1 MKTFFLLI
9 VIVLLGLSLVYWYKQ
24 QVIREGVSI
33 EEVGE
38 KILEAPLSEETKEGE
53 SLAFQP
59 FSIPAYREKEY
70 DGRDFVI
77 GKTLAENTAYTQ
89 SAITYKSG
97 NLTIS
102 GIMDMPKGTPPSGG
116 FPVLFLNHGFIDP
129 AIYTTGRGL
138 KREQDYLARRGYVI
152 VHSDYRNHAG
162 SDKDPDA
169 DVELRFGYVEDVI
182 NGILALKQAGLQNV
196 NAEKIGMLGHSM
208 GGGVTLSVLVIKPEL
223 VQAAVLFA
231 PVSSDQRE
239 NFDRWLS
246 RRPETAEKIQQR
258 FGSPEDNPAFWD
270 GISAM
275 TFLSDIEAP
284 LQLHHGTVDESVPI
298 AWSDRLDQILREKE
312 KRIEYYRYPGE
323 PHEFI
328 NAWPTVMD
336 RTVTL
341 FDSIFSPSSVS
352 KE

>member
-1 MKTFFLLI
+1 MKAFFLLI
-9 VIVLLGLSLVYWYKQ
+9 AIVFLGLGLAYWYERDRTVQ
-24 QVIREGVSI
+24 EGSAI
-33 EEVGE
+33 EAEG
-38 KILEAPLSEETKEGE
+38 KLLEGPLSEETKEGN

-59 FSIPAYREKEY
+59 FSIAAYREKEY

-77 GKTLAENTAYTQ
+77 GKTLSDNTAYTQ

-97 NLTIS
+97 DLTIS
-102 GIMDMPKGTPPSGG
+102 GIMNMPKGTPPPGG

-162 SDKDPDA
+162 SDKDPEA

-182 NGILALKQAGLQNV
+182 NGVLAVKQAKLPNV

-246 RRPETAEKIQQR
+246 QRPETAEKILQR
-258 FGSPEDNPAFWD
+258 FGSPEENPEFWD
-270 GISAM
+270 GISSM
-275 TFLSDIEAP
+275 TFLSDAEAP
-284 LQLHHGTVDESVPI
+284 VQLHHGTRDESVPVE
-298 AWSDRLDQILREKE
+298 WSDRLEQMLRDAD
-312 KRIEYYRYPGE
+312 RQIEYYRYPGE
-323 PHEFI
+323 PHEFVS
-328 NAWPTVMD
+328 AWPTVMD
-336 RTVTL
+336 RTAMF
-341 FDSIFSPSSVS
+341 FDRLLLSSSVS
-352 KE
+352 EQ